1 MKQNTWLKELSYNP
15 IDSLINSNNPSI
27 GYFTRRDLL
36 EENIP
41 EINYLWGL
49 NVPKILIKN
58 QQEDGSWKYPGV
70 QNKIRSA
77 KNYNQLETFRQ
88 LGELVDKFG
97 FNKKHLTT
105 RKAAEFLFTCQ
116 TKEGDFRG
124 IYSKQYATTYTG
136 AILEILIKAGYSEDP
151 RIEKGFKWLL
161 STRQNDGGWAI
172 PLRTKNI
179 MNYYDALNLPEPL
192 QNDPEKPFSHLT
204 TGMVL
209 RAFAAHPIYR
219 NSPEAHHAGKLII
232 SRFFKRDKYSD
243 RQDKKYWES
252 VSFPFWFTNILTSLD
267 SLQLLGFGKEEP
279 DVQLGLS
286 WLVERQESDGTFKLK
301 FLRTKDKDLKY
312 WITLVISRIFKRY
325 FK

>member
-1 MKQNTWLKELSYNP
+1 MKQNRWLKELTYDP
-15 IDSLINSNNPSI
+15 IDSLMNSNNPSI

-49 NVPKILIKN
+49 KVPKILIKN

-136 AILEILIKAGYSEDP
+136 AILEILIKAGYSED
-151 RIEKGFKWLL
+151 
-161 STRQNDGGWAI
+161 TQN
-172 PLRTKNI
+172 R
-179 MNYYDALNLPEPL
+179 
-192 QNDPEKPFSHLT
+192 
-204 TGMVL
+204 
-209 RAFAAHPIYR
+209 
-219 NSPEAHHAGKLII
+219 
-232 SRFFKRDKYSD
+232 KR
-243 RQDKKYWES
+243 
-252 VSFPFWFTNILTSLD
+252 V
-267 SLQLLGFGKEEP
+267 
-279 DVQLGLS
+279 
-286 WLVERQESDGTFKLK
+286 
-301 FLRTKDKDLKY
+301 
-312 WITLVISRIFKRY
+312 
-325 FK
+325 